1 MGQLIITGPDR
12 LKLLQR
18 TTVGNTVRNFF
29 LTVGGQKPGMS

>member
-18 TTVGNTVRNFF
+18 TTVGNTLRKN
-29 LTVGGQKPGMS
+29 LLIVGGQKNAMS